1 MGRAPTPFFP
11 STMPAP
17 GNTEN
22 SESVYLEGLAHIINE
37 VSSPTKIGLM
47 HEEEVGES
55 LPFTVRTEVSGV
67 RYLLP
72 DISLAY
78 DPITPVDAD
87 GLHQALTADHS
98 FFPPSISETIARNQM
113 GYTTDL
119 RGWRLISVIVDHA
132 TAGDDGGWQPDGT
145 GTIVPVSLAFE
156 VPVPS
161 CSVLQRI
168 ERFSRAT
175 VASMATMTTGP
186 VIKSWNTRIL

>member
-1 MGRAPTPFFP
+1 MGRAPTPPFP
-11 STMPAP
+11 STMPP
-17 GNTEN
+17 QRNTEN
-22 SESVYLEGLAHIINE
+22 SESVYLEGLAHIRNE

-87 GLHQALTADHS
+87 GLHQALTADNP
-98 FFPPSISETIARNQM
+98 FFPPSISATIARNQM
-113 GYTTDL
+113 GYTTDPSE
-119 RGWRLISVIVDHA
+119 WRLRSAIVDHA
-132 TAGDDGGWQPDGT
+132 TASDGGGWQPDGA